1 MTIKQL
7 CEAVAHLGFE
17 SEISDTRALLSAA
30 NRALGMIFIDRPV
43 PGRIRLDV
51 ISPKPILTKWEIQ
64 HEGGESESFP
74 LSGRAYT
81 FRLSG
86 KGSYTVW
93 DGDKSTKREFSA
105 DSLVVKGRLSQG
117 GRVVFEGYFPYTVRA
132 LACYGA
138 YFDSDGEVP
147 ELAAR
152 RDIPL
157 TELLGDYMSPYTPPT
172 DRSGNPITEA
182 TIMNGV
188 LSLPMEFS
196 GEINLTY
203 RRRAPYLDGFDL
215 DSEIPLPSDVEPLL
229 PIATAAFL
237 WLDDESERAE
247 YYMSLYREESAMLR
261 RYAARA
267 IDTAYRHNRWA

>member
-17 SEISDTRALLSAA
+17 QEIGDTRTLLSAA
-30 NRALGMIFIDRPV
+30 NRALGLIFIDRPV

-51 ISPKPILTKWEIQ
+51 ISPRPVLTRWEIQ

-86 KGSYTVW
+86 RGSYTVY
-93 DGDKSTKREFSA
+93 DGARSVKRDFSA
-105 DSLVVKGRLSQG
+105 DSLVVKGRLKEG
-117 GRVVFEGYFPYTVRA
+117 GKVVFEGEFPYTVRG
-132 LACYGA
+132 LACYA
-138 YFDSDGEVP
+138 SHFDSDAEVP

-152 RDIPL
+152 REIKL

-172 DRSGNPITEA
+172 DSFGNPIASA
-182 TIMNGV
+182 TVIGGV
-188 LSLPMEFS
+188 LSLPADFS
-196 GEINLTY
+196 GEVNLTY
-203 RRRAPYLDGFDL
+203 RKRAPYLDGSDG

-237 WLDDESERAE
+237 WLDDEPERAE
-247 YYMSLYREESAMLR
+247 YYMSLYREESAILR

-267 IDTAYRHNRWA
+267 IDTAYTHNGWA